1 MHSSL
6 RFHPLPLWVRLALAA
21 GASCTLGTSAQA
33 ADPQALTLDEMV
45 VTASDEQSI
54 EDAPASITVIDG
66 ETLAQIIGTWA
77 TPCVTLKV

>member
-21 GASCTLGTSAQA
+21 GASGTLGTAAQA

-45 VTASDEQSI
+45 VTASGYEQST
-54 EDAPASITVIDG
+54 EPSPVHPVG
-66 ETLAQIIGTWA
+66 WGV
-77 TPCVTLKV
+77 VTKC